1 MHPFSHDNHAM
12 HTLTYDESSI
22 TLNTGY
28 VQTRRVKSPKKIAAR
43 LSLLKV
49 ETMPALLARRVFEN
63 VCLFYAT
70 RNPMGLVLTQGQCV
84 RHIVRYEGI
93 SSTRIASFQD
103 GLRWND
109 LSFKSLSA
117 FAKKHYREVHPKR
130 TTANGW
136 TECQALVGDK
146 WYTLLQLRN
155 AFFRR

>member
-1 MHPFSHDNHAM
+1 MYTFSHDNDAM
-12 HTLTYDESSI
+12 HTITYNNTSI

-28 VQTRRVKSPKKIAAR
+28 VQTRRVKGPKRIAVR

-70 RNPMGLVLTQGQCV
+70 RNPMCLVLMKGQPV
-84 RHIVRYEGI
+84 RHIVRYDGI
-93 SSTRIASFQD
+93 SSTRIATFQD
-103 GLRWND
+103 GLLWND

-136 TECQALVGDK
+136 TECQALIGDK